1 MSKGKVKYF
10 NDLRGWGLIGNEE
23 VEQDVYVHYTAIQM
37 DGFRTL
43 KQGQDVLFQLT
54 EADGELRAT
63 EVVPA

>member
-23 VEQDVYVHYTAIQM
+23 VEQDVYVHYTAIRM
-37 DGFRTL
+37 DGYRTL
-43 KQGQDVLFQLT
+43 KRGQEVLFELM

-63 EVVPA
+63 EVVPT